1 MLKLH
6 LKTLLFC
13 FFLGIG
19 FQFPT
24 WAVKKALIIGI
35 DQYNPKNATGTSEW
49 MNLEGAVN
57 DAQAIRE
64 ILKAKFG
71 FSNITFLGKP
81 EETTREGILNAM
93 EKLVKDAQKDDVIFF
108 YYAGHGTQV
117 YNSLIDWELDKMHE
131 GIVPADAYKGAQPIL
146 DVELN
151 TVFNK
156 ILDKG
161 AQLTIIFDSCHSGS
175 ATRSKFN
182 PDELRSRFVPPSGE
196 DIKKQFT
203 KPVNLTEKGALVFS
217 AAQDF
222 ETAKEKAGE
231 GTKHGA
237 FTYSLLN
244 ALQTSS
250 ANESA
255 MNIFKKAHSVLLYNA
270 IPSQNPVIE
279 GKDER
284 KLQTLFGDVS
294 ASGGKT
300 VVGVFNLESPERVML
315 EGGLAVGLREG
326 STLYKLNGKDTIRVE
341 VTESKELTRC
351 VAKVIAGDHT
361 KLAVGDLMI
370 LEGFCNGTEANL
382 KVWLSASLKDE
393 QLGASIQATETFI
406 AANGVSLVQDPTR
419 TVSTHSL
426 SYNGTQWVL
435 SSVCGKQE
443 TLNTLTDKDLKS
455 AWTKV
460 SEGCEKAK
468 GNKLYFNIPPT
479 ENFRSK
485 LEAKLKEANA
495 RFVTPNSTEAHY
507 LLTGWKDK
515 TKGLTYAWVLNDPNA
530 AEATQPHPL
539 PLSTDFIPSTEGER
553 AVMNL
558 TEKAQKLGKIRG
570 WLTLESPPNDASFPY
585 KLALKQYQGSKMLSE
600 GAIVEGETYG
610 LVLTKDKTLFQSWN
624 REDRFIYVFTID
636 ADGAMT
642 LLYPLNANVEN
653 NITRIGLFE
662 GEYSDVVKLSYEDL
676 FDVEPP
682 FGTDNYFLLTTSK
695 PIYDL
700 SIFKSEGV
708 RTTRSKASDDP
719 LMQLLEDTSAGQQ
732 RGPKVRTRPNWSI
745 QKASIK
751 SVPKS

>member
-1 MLKLH
+1 
-6 LKTLLFC
+6 
-13 FFLGIG
+13 
-19 FQFPT
+19 
-24 WAVKKALIIGI
+24 
-35 DQYNPKNATGTSEW
+35 
-49 MNLEGAVN
+49 
-57 DAQAIRE
+57 
-64 ILKAKFG
+64 
-71 FSNITFLGKP
+71 
-81 EETTREGILNAM
+81 
-93 EKLVKDAQKDDVIFF
+93 
-108 YYAGHGTQV
+108 
-117 YNSLIDWELDKMHE
+117 
-131 GIVPADAYKGAQPIL
+131 
-146 DVELN
+146 
-151 TVFNK
+151 
-156 ILDKG
+156 
-161 AQLTIIFDSCHSGS
+161 
-175 ATRSKFN
+175 
-182 PDELRSRFVPPSGE
+182 
-196 DIKKQFT
+196 
-203 KPVNLTEKGALVFS
+203 
-217 AAQDF
+217 
-222 ETAKEKAGE
+222 
-231 GTKHGA
+231 
-237 FTYSLLN
+237 
-244 ALQTSS
+244 
-250 ANESA
+250 
-255 MNIFKKAHSVLLYNA
+255 
-270 IPSQNPVIE
+270 
-279 GKDER
+279 
-284 KLQTLFGDVS
+284 
-294 ASGGKT
+294 
-300 VVGVFNLESPERVML
+300 
-315 EGGLAVGLREG
+315 
-326 STLYKLNGKDTIRVE
+326 
-341 VTESKELTRC
+341 
-351 VAKVIAGDHT
+351 
-361 KLAVGDLMI
+361 
-370 LEGFCNGTEANL
+370 
-382 KVWLSASLKDE
+382 
-393 QLGASIQATETFI
+393 
-406 AANGVSLVQDPTR
+406 
-419 TVSTHSL
+419 
-426 SYNGTQWVL
+426 
-435 SSVCGKQE
+435 
-443 TLNTLTDKDLKS
+443 LNTLTDKDLKS